1 MMPLRIVVH
10 VLLVLGLAL
19 PIGCMPINIQVFP
32 DYRDPLKEVTIQGE
46 GRNKILL
53 VHISGIISAEE
64 RREAFAVRP
73 SMVQEVV
80 AQLDM
85 AAGDERVRAVV
96 LLINTPG
103 GSSTASDI
111 LYNEI
116 ARFKGRSEAR
126 VVASLMALA
135 TSGGYYAAL
144 AADRILAHPTSVTG
158 SVGTV
163 YLQPRVVGLMD
174 KVGVEV
180 VAFKSGEMKDMGAFF
195 RNATEEEEAIFRSM
209 IDQINSRFLGLVQER
224 RELSPAKMRIVETAR
239 LFSAGQ
245 ALDAGL
251 IDSIGYV
258 HDAIGQAAELAGIAE
273 DYRVTAY
280 RRTPTANDNVYNPS
294 TAMAATGFAGKS
306 VSEMLS
312 LPAAGFYHL
321 WSPEF

>member
-1 MMPLRIVVH
+1 
-10 VLLVLGLAL
+10 
-19 PIGCMPINIQVFP
+19 MPINIQVFP
-32 DYRDPLKEVTIQGE
+32 DYRDPLQEVTIQGE

-64 RREAFAVRP
+64 RRETFVARP
-73 SMVQEVV
+73 SMVQEIV

-85 AAGDERVRAVV
+85 AARDDRVRGVV

-116 ARFKGRSEAR
+116 MRFKGKSEAR

-224 RELSPAKMRIVETAR
+224 RQLSPERMGTVGTAR

-245 ALDAGL
+245 AQDAGL

-258 HDAIGQAAELAGIAE
+258 HDAIGEAAELAGVGD
-273 DYRVTAY
+273 DYRVIAY
-280 RRTPTANDNVYNPS
+280 RRTPTANDTVYNPS
-294 TAMAATGFAGKS
+294 TAMIPSGVTGKS
-306 VSEMLS
+306 ISEMLS